1 MNAVPLNRGG
11 RPRRSAQR
19 PPVREPERGR
29 AAAGKSEGSASGV
42 DLA

>member
-1 MNAVPLNRGG
+1 MNAVSLNRGG

-19 PPVREPERGR
+19 PPAREPEGGR
-29 AAAGKSEGSASGV
+29 AAAGKSEGSATGV